1 MEFSANTVPRGK
13 RNALGTQFNNSL
25 VRRFKE
31 LRLFTGIRTFSN
43 SFYENYYIA
52 VLALSAN
59 VTNISGNAFREC
71 ANLHHIIL
79 LAETPPALSSNSFN
93 HNNLFYVPDDALEAY
108 KSASVWSNHSSKIR
122 PISEYRD
129 QRVYDG
135 IILNTMLNENG
146 TTAASYR
153 CTTDFIPVAGGNS
166 ITFKIPYADN
176 YNIIVLY
183 NSSKGYVTYY
193 NHTSRT
199 LTMPTNVRYIRVT
212 FRMAWLDRYSVKNNT
227 TGQYLFKG
235 DEIV

>member
-1 MEFSANTVPRGK
+1 MEYLKSRGSYST
-13 RNALGTQFNNSL
+13 LGTQFNNSL

-31 LRLFTGIRTFSN
+31 LRLFTGIRTFSD
-43 SFYENYYIA
+43 SFYQNYYIA

-79 LAETPPALSSNSFN
+79 LSEIPPVLSSNSFN
-93 HNNLFYVPDDALEAY
+93 HNNLFYVPDAALEAY

-122 PISEYRD
+122 PMSAYTD

-135 IILNTMLNENG
+135 IILNTMLNTNG
-146 TTAASYR
+146 TIASSSYR
-153 CTTDFIPVAGGNS
+153 CTSDYIPVAGGNS
-166 ITFKIPYADN
+166 ITFKTPYADSN
-176 YNIIVLY
+176 NHIVY
-183 NSSKGYVTYY
+183 YDSSKAYVNNY